1 MPKLID
7 GFTFYNELKML
18 SFRLEELYNIVDH
31 FIIVEATKTFA
42 GNDKELYFQNNKNK
56 YAKYLDKIIH
66 IIVDDMPCTSNAWDN
81 EHHQRR
87 GINTGINQLNLED
100 ADIIII
106 TDCDEIPDSDTL
118 LKIKEQGLDDLYRLE
133 MDMYYYNLLTKGT
146 KWYKA
151 SILPYFMYKLNN
163 CDPQKIRISP
173 FSKNNLTMRKGGWHF
188 SFFGNTEFIKNKIK
202 NFSHQEYNQPKFLDD
217 DKINTQIKNFDDV
230 FFRNNAIT
238 HAFHKV
244 ELANNNYLPKNYK
257 LLLTSPIYIYI
268 HICIK
273 GTWLD
278 ILTNII
284 TNIKKSGLYDI
295 IDKIKCFILGN
306 LNKIPDIFN
315 DEKIIIVKQD
325 PNIQLYERFTLNNLY
340 NDCLKEEFYV
350 LYLHTK
356 GIQWPNSQQVKDW
369 VEYLI
374 YFNMFKKKEI
384 IDFLENYDTV
394 GVNLQPGPHYSG
406 NFWWSKSSHI
416 KTLNK
421 NIGSNYTDPEFWVT
435 SKKGG
440 KYLSLYLSGINHYN
454 TTYPKEKY
462 ISKGINIYTREN

>member
-1 MPKLID
+1 MPKIID

-100 ADIIII
+100 DDIIII
-106 TDCDEIPDSDTL
+106 SDCDEIPDSDTL
-118 LKIKEQGLDDLYRLE
+118 LKIKERGLDDLYRLE

-217 DKINTQIKNFDDV
+217 KINTQIKNFDDV

-244 ELANNNYLPKNYK
+244 ELIDNNYLPKNYK
-257 LLLTSPIYIYI
+257 LLLTPPIYIYI

-306 LNKIPDIFN
+306 LNKLPDVFN

-350 LYLHTK
+350 LYLEKQTNLKSHQET
-356 GIQWPNSQQVKDW
+356 
-369 VEYLI
+369 
-374 YFNMFKKKEI
+374 
-384 IDFLENYDTV
+384 FL
-394 GVNLQPGPHYSG
+394 
-406 NFWWSKSSHI
+406 
-416 KTLNK
+416 
-421 NIGSNYTDPEFWVT
+421 
-435 SKKGG
+435 
-440 KYLSLYLSGINHYN
+440 NH
-454 TTYPKEKY
+454 
-462 ISKGINIYTREN
+462 